1 MFAVNELKAAF
12 KRYNFF
18 PKKYLGQNFLVDGDV
33 IEDII
38 TACGFTES
46 DLVMEIGAGLG
57 ALTVRLAREVK
68 SVVAIEKDRNI
79 CMALG
84 DILKEFRNVK
94 LICDDFLE
102 VNLERALA
110 VYPRKSKVIGN
121 LPYYI
126 TTPIIEKLIGSRHNF
141 ESIFITVQKEV
152 AERICANPGGK
163 DYGSL
168 SCFVQFYMRPRILLD
183 IGAGA
188 FYPKPEVDSSFVE
201 LAILEKPS
209 VQVNDA
215 EKFFAVVRAGFGQR
229 RKTLLNSLLSSE
241 TIKLDKPA
249 LAELLKEIGIDPN
262 IRAERLSLE
271 EFARIANA
279 IIS

>member
-1 MFAVNELKAAF
+1 MLAVNELKAAF

-18 PKKYLGQNFLVDGDV
+18 PKKYLGQNFLVDGDIV
-33 IEDII
+33 EDII
-38 TACGFTES
+38 TACGFTEN

-57 ALTVRLAREVK
+57 ALTVRLAHEVK
-68 SVVAIEKDRNI
+68 SIVAIEKDRNI

-84 DILKEFRNVK
+84 DILKELRNVK

-102 VNLERALA
+102 ANLEHTLV
-110 VYPRKSKVIGN
+110 VYPHKVKVIGN

-126 TTPIIEKLIGSRHNF
+126 TTPIIEKLIASRHNF

-152 AERICANPGGK
+152 AERICANPGGR

-168 SCFVQFYMRPRILLD
+168 SCFVQFYMKPRILLD
-183 IGAGA
+183 IGKRS
-188 FYPKPEVDSSFVE
+188 FYPEPEVDSSFVE
-201 LAILEKPS
+201 LTILQKPS
-209 VQVNDA
+209 VEVSDTG
-215 EKFFAVVRAGFGQR
+215 KFFAVVRAGFGQR

-241 TIKLDKPA
+241 AITLDKNA
-249 LAELLKEIGIDPN
+249 LAELLKKIGIDPG

-279 IIS
+279 I

>member
-1 MFAVNELKAAF
+1 MNLLTVKELKAAF
-12 KRYNFF
+12 RKYNFS

-33 IEDII
+33 VEDII

-57 ALTVRLAREVK
+57 ALTGRLAHEVK
-68 SVVAIEKDRNI
+68 NVVAIEKDRKV

-84 DILKEFRNVK
+84 DILKEYSNVK

-102 VNLERALA
+102 VNIECA
-110 VYPRKSKVIGN
+110 VAGFSRKVKAIGN

-126 TTPIIEKLIGSRHNF
+126 TTPIIEKFISNRSNF

-152 AERICANPGGK
+152 AERICAKPGGK
-163 DYGSL
+163 EYGSL
-168 SCFVQFYMRPRILLD
+168 SCFVQFYMKPRILLD
-183 IGAGA
+183 IGKSA
-188 FYPKPEVDSSFVE
+188 FYPQPEVDSSFVE

-209 VQVNDA
+209 VQVNET

-241 TIKLDKPA
+241 AIKLEKPA
-249 LAELLKEIGIDPN
+249 LAELLKKIGIDPN
-262 IRAERLSLE
+262 IRAECLSLE

-279 IIS
+279 L